1 MQNIQNAQIKGT
13 DFEKAVWAELVKI
26 PQGRVVTYSYIAQQI
41 GKPRAIRAVASAVRK
56 NPFPLAIP
64 CHRVVPKNGLVGK
77 YSGPGGVAGK
87 IKLLTDEGVIIKDGM
102 IVATY
107 A

>member
-1 MQNIQNAQIKGT
+1 
-13 DFEKAVWAELVKI
+13 
-26 PQGRVVTYSYIAQQI
+26 
-41 GKPRAIRAVASAVRK
+41 VASAVRK